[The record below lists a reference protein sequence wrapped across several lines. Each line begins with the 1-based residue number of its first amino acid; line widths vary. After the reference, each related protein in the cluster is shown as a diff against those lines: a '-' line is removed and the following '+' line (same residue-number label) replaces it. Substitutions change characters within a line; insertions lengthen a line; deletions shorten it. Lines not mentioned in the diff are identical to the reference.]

1 MRAVLGIGNIG
12 SRYQRNRHNAGFL
25 ILDNLANELS
35 IEFQEAKG
43 EYYICG
49 GRLKQ
54 NPFYLIKPVTYVNNS
69 GIAAMQFIN
78 EYKMNTEDFLV
89 VCDDIN
95 METGKIRVRK
105 SGGDGGH
112 NGLAS
117 IIYHLNTNKF
127 PRLRIGIGKDFSH
140 GGQASY
146 VLDDFSE
153 DDEKIL
159 SVVQN
164 KTSILLKDFILGG
177 IDAMLDS
184 NSMLFNDESSSNIN

>member
-1 MRAVLGIGNIG
+1 VRAVLGIGNIG
-12 SRYQRNRHNAGFL
+12 SRYRRNRHNAGFL

-35 IEFQEAKG
+35 IEFQQAKD

-69 GIAAMQFIN
+69 GIAALQFVN
-78 EYKMNTEDFLV
+78 EYKLNVEDFLV

-95 METGKIRVRK
+95 METGKIRIRK

-117 IIYHLNTNKF
+117 IIYHLNTNNF
-127 PRLRIGIGKDFSH
+127 PRLRIGIGKDFTD
-140 GGQASY
+140 GEQASY

-153 DDEKIL
+153 DDENIL

-177 IDAMLDS
+177 IDSMLDS